1 MPLKPLSA
9 IHRPHDCTARKAL
22 STWLAGDY
30 RCGDEPALIR
40 AIRHGT
46 GTRLPDLEIKDR
58 VYGAWERAATASEI
72 LAELQSAT
80 RAADVVAAG

>member
-1 MPLKPLSA
+1 MPIKPLSA

-22 STWLAGDY
+22 SIWLAGDY

-46 GTRLPDLEIKDR
+46 GSRLPDLEIKER
-58 VYGAWERAATASEI
+58 VYGAWERSATASEI
-72 LAELQSAT
+72 LAELQSVN
-80 RAADVVAAG
+80 RAVDVGAAG